1 MRVLF
6 SRAHARFNRRVTN
19 RIVLPVAGWLPMWSV
34 VEHVG
39 RRSGKSYRTP
49 VSAFRTRDGG
59 VAVLLPYRPD
69 RDWVKNLQAAGG
81 GRIKLYGKTFDVT
94 GPRIVP
100 TREAAAALKSP
111 WRQLVGSLGVESTLL
126 LTRRV

>member
-1 MRVLF
+1 MLF

-19 RIVLPVAGWLPMWSV
+19 RIVLPASGWLPVWSI

-39 RRSGKSYRTP
+39 RQSGKTYRTP

-59 VAVLLPYRPD
+59 VAILLPYRPD

-81 GRIKLYGKTFDVT
+81 GRVMLYGKTFDVT
-94 GPRIVP
+94 NPRIVP
-100 TREAAAALKSP
+100 TGEAVGALKLP
-111 WRQLVGSLGVESTLL
+111 WRQLIGRLGVESALL
-126 LTRRV
+126 LTRAG

>member
-1 MRVLF
+1 MLF
-6 SRAHARFNRRVTN
+6 SREHARFNRRVTN
-19 RIVLPVAGWLPMWSV
+19 RIVLPISGWVPMWSV

-39 RRSGKSYRTP
+39 RRSGKTYRTP

-81 GRIKLYGKTFDVT
+81 GRIKLYGKTFDVAD
-94 GPRIVP
+94 PRVVP
-100 TREAAAALKSP
+100 TREAARVLRAP
-111 WRQLVGSLGVESTLL
+111 WRQLVGSVGVDSTLL

>member
-1 MRVLF
+1 MLF

-19 RIVLPVAGWLPMWSV
+19 RIVLPLSGWLPVWSV

-39 RRSGKSYRTP
+39 RRSGKTYRTP

-69 RDWVKNLQAAGG
+69 RDWVKNLLAAGR
-81 GRIKLYGKTFDVT
+81 GRVTLYGKTFDVT
-94 GPRIVP
+94 DPRIVP
-100 TREAAAALKSP
+100 TGEAADLVKAP
-111 WRQLVGSLGVESTLL
+111 WGQLLGLTRVESTLL
-126 LTRRV
+126 LTRAG

>member
-1 MRVLF
+1 MLF
-6 SRAHARFNRRVTN
+6 SREHARFNRRVTN
-19 RIVLPVAGWLPMWSV
+19 RIVLPLSGWLPMWSV

-39 RRSGKSYRTP
+39 RRSGKVYRTP

-81 GRIKLYGKTFDVT
+81 GRVRLYSKTFDVSD
-94 GPRIVP
+94 PRVVP
-100 TREAAAALKSP
+100 TREAVRLLKSP
-111 WRQLVGSLGVESTLL
+111 WRQLMGSTGVESTLL
-126 LTRRV
+126 LVRAG

>member
-1 MRVLF
+1 MLF
-6 SRAHARFNRRVTN
+6 SREHARFNRRVTN
-19 RIVLPVAGWLPMWSV
+19 RIVLPLSGWLPMWSV

-39 RRSGKSYRTP
+39 RRSGKVYRTP

-81 GRIKLYGKTFDVT
+81 GRVRLYGKTFDVT
-94 GPRIVP
+94 DPRVVP
-100 TREAAAALKSP
+100 TREAVGLLKPP
-111 WRQLVGSLGVESTLL
+111 WRKLMGSAGVESTLL
-126 LTRRV
+126 LTRAG